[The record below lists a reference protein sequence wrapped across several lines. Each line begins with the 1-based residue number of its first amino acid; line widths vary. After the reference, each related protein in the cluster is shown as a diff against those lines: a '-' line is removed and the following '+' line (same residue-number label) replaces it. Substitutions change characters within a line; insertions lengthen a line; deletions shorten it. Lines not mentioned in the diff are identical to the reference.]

1 MSNNLEIGT
10 RVELLP
16 GREDVYPLAY
26 PASRGVI
33 SGTRK
38 DKFGYPQVF
47 VIWDQGHWRYNGEDN
62 LWTFASHF
70 QPVDDE
76 RELLDSEIYDVPSAL
91 PDPST
96 IPTAAQDAM
105 MEDYMDSLITAADKA
120 SESDAFFF
128 ICMRRDE
135 EGKDLLEMVH
145 AAADERFKYISIAD
159 IFRFA
164 EREMR
169 RRGM

>member
-1 MSNNLEIGT
+1 MDTKLEIGM

-16 GREDVYPLAY
+16 GREDVYDLAY
-26 PASRGVI
+26 PASRGVVRGI
-33 SGTRK
+33 REDSYGYAQIYIDWDK
-38 DKFGYPQVF
+38 D
-47 VIWDQGHWRYNGEDN
+47 HWRYNGEED

-70 QPVDDE
+70 RPAEGE
-76 RELLDSEIYDVPSAL
+76 RELIGPEVHDVPSAL
-91 PDPST
+91 PDPD
-96 IPTAAQDAM
+96 IPTHAQDTL
-105 MEDYMDSLITAADKA
+105 MEGYMDSLIAAADKA

-128 ICMRRDE
+128 ICMKRDE
-135 EGKDLLEMVH
+135 EGRDLIEMVH

-159 IFRFA
+159 VFRFA